1 MPISIF
7 IFICGGFCLCCMD
20 ALAKLALNETN
31 LLTLVWAR
39 YIGQIIFSVP
49 MAYKY
54 TGRHFWKTEKLSIQL
69 LRSTLLASTS
79 LLFFGGVKWLPL
91 AEASSI
97 AFTAPIWVAILSGP
111 ILGDRVTKK
120 EWMMACLGFSGIL
133 LIARP
138 GTEIFHP
145 AALLIAAMAI
155 INALFQLLTRKLTSD
170 PAYTTLFYSG
180 VMGAVVCTLLLPFF
194 GEMPGLSW
202 VNISSLIGVG
212 LLGGMGH
219 LLFVKAF
226 YRIQPSKL
234 TPFVYLQMIWAIGLG
249 YLMFGQLPDLT
260 ALLGMLIIVACG
272 LWLIMHHRASH
283 VASQAA
289 NQAANLEVKS

>member
-1 MPISIF
+1 
-7 IFICGGFCLCCMD
+7 MD
-20 ALAKLALNETN
+20 ALGKLALNETS

-39 YIGQIIFSVP
+39 YVGQIIFSVP
-49 MAYKY
+49 MAFKY
-54 TGRHFWKTEKLSIQL
+54 TGSHFWKTEKLGIQL

-120 EWMMACLGFSGIL
+120 EWLMACLGFSGIL

-145 AALLIAAMAI
+145 AALLIAAMAL

-170 PAYTTLFYSG
+170 SAYTTLFYSG
-180 VMGAVVCTLLLPFF
+180 VMGAVGCTILLPFF
-194 GEMPGLSW
+194 GEMPGLSLI
-202 VNISSLIGVG
+202 NITSLIGVG

-226 YRIQPSKL
+226 YKTQPSKL

-249 YLMFGQLPDLT
+249 YLMFGQLPDFT
-260 ALLGMLIIVACG
+260 AFVGMGIIVACG

-283 VASQAA
+283 
-289 NQAANLEVKS
+289 AANLAANNALVNNEAKS